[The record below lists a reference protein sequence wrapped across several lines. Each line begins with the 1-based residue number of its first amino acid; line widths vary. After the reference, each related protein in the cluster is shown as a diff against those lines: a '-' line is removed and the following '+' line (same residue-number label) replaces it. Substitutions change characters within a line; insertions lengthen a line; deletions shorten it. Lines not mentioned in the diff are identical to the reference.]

1 MTARENE
8 EAGEEVCIHHTGMS
22 YTPQPTHSLHAK
34 LTHRPGEREVQP
46 SHAVWENF
54 DPDLH
59 GDAWTLMEYE
69 AFACGFR
76 WSCCKREV
84 GEMGCVV
91 ARRHEAAPVPS
102 DMPMWK
108 KARR

>member
-1 MTARENE
+1 
-8 EAGEEVCIHHTGMS
+8 
-22 YTPQPTHSLHAK
+22 
-34 LTHRPGEREVQP
+34 
-46 SHAVWENF
+46 
-54 DPDLH
+54 LH

-84 GEMGCVV
+84 GEAGCVV
-91 ARRHEAAPVPS
+91 ARRHEAAPVPLL

>member
-1 MTARENE
+1 MRPPLRQATNPPLL
-8 EAGEEVCIHHTGMS
+8 H
-22 YTPQPTHSLHAK
+22 QPIPK
-34 LTHRPGEREVQP
+34 LTHPLGEREVQP
-46 SHAVWENF
+46 SHEVWENF
-54 DPDLH
+54 DPYLH

-84 GEMGCVV
+84 GEKGCVV
-91 ARRHEAAPVPS
+91 AKRHEAAPMPL

-108 KARR
+108 RARR